1 MSTSDN
7 SNNRQLSSN
16 SYNMTLAAVVGQVGC
31 LTPVILIGALF
42 AGLWLDRQF
51 DTKPLFTILFIVG
64 SAPVSVFIL
73 YRIVKSATGRLKS
86 TSSNSAKTS
95 EEEAHRE

>member
-1 MSTSDN
+1 
-7 SNNRQLSSN
+7 
-16 SYNMTLAAVVGQVGC
+16 MTLAAVVGQVGC